1 MHSRH
6 GQNEHHQII
15 PMAVVESKDNIDES
29 LGTIE
34 IEIEIFTKYNK
45 NVEIWTVD
53 KRNGN
58 KKCVVDDYLMKTA
71 KQLRLSPNDNDKT
84 DIIFYSGEI
93 PQEVSLHEF
102 TWLEMMTNDRSTSND
117 SNSTFV

>member
-1 MHSRH
+1 MN
-6 GQNEHHQII
+6 QLA
-15 PMAVVESKDNIDES
+15 PLKWK
-29 LGTIE
+29 LKY
-34 IEIEIFTKYNK
+34 FTKYNK

-58 KKCVVDDYLMKTA
+58 KKCVVDEYLMKTA
-71 KQLRLSPNDNDKT
+71 KQLRLGPNDNDKT

-102 TWLEMMTNDRSTSND
+102 TWLERMANDRSSSND
-117 SNSTFV
+117 SNSMFV